1 MVLAGRTKLT
11 VSKNFFG
18 GHLFVFAEYL
28 CNRSPKIKTKNI
40 KNYSSIL
47 AIVNHP
53 SQQVLVGPSWASCG
67 HLSGP
72 QEWLPMWDPQK
83 YDRGISMGP
92 MCGSPSTIWAAHVGP
107 TNI

>member
-1 MVLAGRTKLT
+1 MDSLL
-11 VSKNFFG
+11 SKKKEFI
-18 GHLFVFAEYL
+18 YMPD
-28 CNRSPKIKTKNI
+28 S
-40 KNYSSIL
+40 
-47 AIVNHP
+47 P

>member
-1 MVLAGRTKLT
+1 MLLLIT
-11 VSKNFFG
+11 VMCVITEKKKKMQ
-18 GHLFVFAEYL
+18 L
-28 CNRSPKIKTKNI
+28 NI
-40 KNYSSIL
+40 
-47 AIVNHP
+47 P
-53 SQQVLVGPSWASCG
+53 SQQVLVGPSWASYG